1 MVFLTTQGEYVSDR
15 MEKGVVEVP
24 VRVADVLTKPLSRM
38 KFG

>member
-1 MVFLTTQGEYVSDR
+1 MAFLTTQGEHVRDQ

-24 VRVADVLTKPLSRM
+24 VHVAYVLTKPLSRM